1 MMLSPTVCN
10 LRARCLLHGRFGCLF
25 RSHIGLPM
33 PFSGIPP
40 PVSGPGVS
48 SRSAATLESRPIWL
62 IVEDGIRQYIEAMAP
77 EDRRM
82 LEAITRRTELRRS
95 GKLTH
100 PCSPKVTQA
109 F

>member
-1 MMLSPTVCN
+1 
-10 LRARCLLHGRFGCLF
+10 
-25 RSHIGLPM
+25 M

-82 LEAITRRTELRRS
+82 LEAITRRTE
-95 GKLTH
+95 GKLH
-100 PCSPKVTQA
+100 EWRPGYLNSNRHRK
-109 F
+109 

>member
-1 MMLSPTVCN
+1 
-10 LRARCLLHGRFGCLF
+10 
-25 RSHIGLPM
+25 M

-48 SRSAATLESRPIWL
+48 SRSAATLESRPSWL

-77 EDRRM
+77 EDRRV